1 MVIKITENLF
11 LDTNVYIGLIYEL
24 DSLNLQS
31 TEIVSSDDTLY
42 YSYHVKTEI
51 DKVYIR
57 KNNEYRRF
65 FSLLQS
71 KLRKYRETDFISQ
84 TSLHQFIDKSKSINK
99 LSIENMH
106 YAFDRIW
113 ESLALEKT
121 MK

>member
-57 KNNEYRRF
+57 KIMNTED
-65 FSLLQS
+65 FS
-71 KLRKYRETDFISQ
+71 
-84 TSLHQFIDKSKSINK
+84 
-99 LSIENMH
+99 H
-106 YAFDRIW
+106 YYN
-113 ESLALEKT
+113 LN
-121 MK
+121 